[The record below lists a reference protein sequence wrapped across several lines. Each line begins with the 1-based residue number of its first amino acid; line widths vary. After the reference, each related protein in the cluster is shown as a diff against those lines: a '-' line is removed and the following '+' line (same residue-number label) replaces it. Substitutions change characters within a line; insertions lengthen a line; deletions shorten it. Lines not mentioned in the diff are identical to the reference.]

1 MGKPSIFLSKPSP
14 SGLSKVSVSLLTNN
28 WPGVGKFEEIDEKR
42 KHVKDFEVRHKY
54 EGECFREM
62 EESREDCVAIKK
74 EKGNLVQKMIF
85 RSLPS
90 TILSLRL
97 LKPRMLSSLDNSV
110 LLMKMR
116 KQIKHSLRSLSRC
129 PMTQKK
135 NLTKMVQNRT
145 GAKSKRMKK

>member
-1 MGKPSIFLSKPSP
+1 M
-14 SGLSKVSVSLLTNN
+14 
-28 WPGVGKFEEIDEKR
+28 E
-42 KHVKDFEVRHKY
+42 DFEVRHKY

-85 RSLPS
+85 RSLQS